1 MSGLDDKIEES
12 KYSQGTLDE
21 LFAEEKSAFWGRDCV
36 DCGVKQGQPH
46 NVGCDIAR
54 CLKCGGQCLSCE
66 CDGGD
71 EERDGDIW
79 DGIWP
84 GVVSCYE
91 QKAVRNDKGKLTL
104 DLNNVSQKTV
114 LAERLKVRQLWD
126 IAHSGGDETT
136 ERQDFINYVWSFYG
150 PGEIYGYFFNHKLT
164 YEEVAAAAKKRM
176 EDSQK
181 MYGGFDGDSEDR
193 EAARDMML
201 ADSPL
206 GAEDLTFECRGC
218 AKITSRVGGSPFE
231 ECPECAMERI
241 VARAPY
247 DECKLP

>member
-1 MSGLDDKIEES
+1 MSRLDDKIEDG
-12 KYSQGTLDE
+12 KYSQDTLDE
-21 LFAEEKSAFWGRDCV
+21 LLAEERNKYLGRDCN

-46 NVGCDIAR
+46 ASMCDVAR
-54 CLKCGGQCLSCE
+54 CLNCGGQLLGCE

-84 GVVSCYE
+84 GMVSCYE
-91 QKAVRNDKGKLTL
+91 RKAVYNDKGKLRL
-104 DLNNVSQKTV
+104 DLNNICLKGV

-126 IAHSGGDETT
+126 LAHSGGDETT

-193 EAARDMML
+193 EIARDMML

-206 GAEDLTFECRGC
+206 GPEDLTVECCKCG
-218 AKITSRVGGSPFE
+218 KVISRVGGSPFS
-231 ECPECAMERI
+231 ECPKCAMERI